1 VPSRTLTPRIALL
14 TIALLG
20 AVALIGPH
28 AAFAAGAGGGATSLT
43 TVAQNASTQ
52 MKTIA
57 GSLVTIILAVSAVV
71 LLIKKDFAAAA
82 GVLVLG
88 LLAASFTTGAGW
100 TVLQS
105 TATAIGL

>member
-1 VPSRTLTPRIALL
+1 VPSRTLTRRTALL
-14 TIALLG
+14 TL
-20 AVALIGPH
+20 AVFGVLALIAPH
-28 AAFAAGAGGGATSLT
+28 AALAAGGGGTTSLT

-52 MKTIA
+52 MKAIA

-71 LLIKKDFAAAA
+71 LLIKKDFAAAV

>member
-1 VPSRTLTPRIALL
+1 VPSRILTPRIALL

-20 AVALIGPH
+20 AVALMAPH
-28 AAFAAGAGGGATSLT
+28 AAFAAGTGTTSLT
-43 TVAQNASTQ
+43 TVAQNASNQ
-52 MKTIA
+52 MKAIA